1 MFSVCFDH
9 EFVKPVCLPT
19 GSKKAK
25 KSKKSK
31 KNEKNQRRQKFRILN
46 DREMASGKSDQAE
59 LSR

>member
-1 MFSVCFDH
+1 MFSVWFDH

-25 KSKKSK
+25 KKK

>member
-1 MFSVCFDH
+1 
-9 EFVKPVCLPT
+9 LPT